1 MRTRVSSDRLYFLYG
16 RVPVP
21 LATAIEWG
29 LARRQI
35 AADANETA
43 AVGAGRP
50 DRRETSTQG
59 GVVASALPPD
69 GLRAADE
76 VGADGRDRCF
86 YVLSAIYAETGEDV
100 QGVLPV
106 CAGPLGLVQRVMGLG
121 ESIVIGTAM
130 PLVATGLRTHVH
142 HPDRRNAVVPGQQH
156 QGPAR

>member
-1 MRTRVSSDRLYFLYG
+1 M
-16 RVPVP
+16 
-21 LATAIEWG
+21 LAEVG
-29 LARRQI
+29 EV
-35 AADANETA
+35 AADGHG
-43 AVGAGRP
+43 VGFLVV
-50 DRRETSTQG
+50 
-59 GVVASALPPD
+59 GVVD
-69 GLRAADE
+69 
-76 VGADGRDRCF
+76 
-86 YVLSAIYAETGEDV
+86 AEAGEDV